1 MAALSPCCCMQAFS
15 SYGKCS
21 LFFIVAHRLLTAVAS
36 LVAEHGL
43 WAHRLQSLWP
53 TGLAALQHVKSTQS
67 RDQSPVSCTGRQI
80 LNH

>member
-1 MAALSPCCCMQAFS
+1 MAALSPCCCKAFS
-15 SYGKCS
+15 SYGKCG
-21 LFFIVAHRLLTAVAS
+21 LFIVAHRLLTAVAS
-36 LVAEHGL
+36 LVVEHGL

-67 RDQSPVSCTGRQI
+67 RDQTPVSCTGKQI